1 MPGPRVVPPSFA
13 RDQEG
18 PLFEKATERKLWDT
32 PKSNPMVSMIGLL
45 DFSTQVSLPRSQI
58 CLSVLLAQTSLYLLC
73 SSKQQNG
80 STHTSNKFRLE

>member
-18 PLFEKATERKLWDT
+18 SLFVKATELKLWDT
-32 PKSNPMVSMIGLL
+32 PKSNPMVSMAASHYL
-45 DFSTQVSLPRSQI
+45 DFSTQGEF
-58 CLSVLLAQTSLYLLC
+58 TSLANRSFFSTCTYLLC